1 MKILSLAAS
10 AATIAMLGACS
21 GAPVGLDSS
30 APSLELATTSTT
42 TATTT
47 TTDSTTST
55 CTTSTTSDTSD
66 SVETLD
72 TSTTTSTGIQLSAS
86 GTYAVAY
93 GGALFIVECTD
104 SP

>member
-1 MKILSLAAS
+1 MKILFLAAS

-21 GAPVGLDSS
+21 GAPAGLDPS
-30 APSLELATTSTT
+30 APSLSTTSTT
-42 TATTT
+42 TTTTTT
-47 TTDSTTST
+47 TTDSTSST

-66 SVETLD
+66 
-72 TSTTTSTGIQLSAS
+72 TSTTTSTSTEVSAS

-93 GGALFIVECTD
+93 GGELFIVGCSD